1 MMENK
6 IINNTGNFD
15 GGYFVLNQDRIDVP
29 WIHKKD
35 FFVTLPYEQSIKNAI
50 INLIRNAETSI
61 KICSFIISDKDIYEE
76 IEKVLEKYNVAVFLL
91 TQLDDSKFSSSL
103 LSEEE
108 MTENFYQ
115 NHLDI
120 IKKLYEKGAHVR
132 ATKTTHAKFIVSD
145 RKTALL
151 MSANLTSPSL
161 TQNPES
167 GILIHDINSINTLD
181 RLFDLIFQYGT
192 EYTKFITANINK
204 QFIISRNSKITEEL
218 LSFTDSTDIRFT
230 YENINNSLYE
240 EIISI
245 IESSSSDILIS
256 TYSIVGLEFL
266 PEFIS
271 ALKKKIEEGKS
282 ITIFS
287 RGMNYRS
294 DHIESCIALNKLGC
308 EIYGDIYNHS
318 KGIFTQNKSMIFTAN
333 IDGIHGLK
341 NGFEVGAILNKEQS
355 KNIGL
360 FIQWQISIA
369 PYKFTLMPSKS
380 DCFSQYDFYCKVK
393 KITPFK
399 LPNNIKL
406 NIVNRDK
413 NLIEHINLKTCYLK
427 IKNNQL
433 VQIQIGKQ
441 NYKADFSNN
450 TLYVRERV
458 IKTEYN
464 LESYLFTY
472 ENIEIINTD

>member
-1 MMENK
+1 MINNK
-6 IINNTGNFD
+6 VINNTGNFE
-15 GGYFVLNQDRIDVP
+15 GGYFVLNQNRIESP
-29 WIHKKD
+29 WMQKDD
-35 FFVTLPYEQSIKNAI
+35 FFVTLPSEQSIKKVI
-50 INLIRNAETSI
+50 IEQIRKAKTSI
-61 KICSFIISDKDIYEE
+61 KICSFIITDKDIYDE
-76 IEKVLEKYNVAVFLL
+76 IEKVLEEYKVAVFLL
-91 TQLDDSKFSSSL
+91 TQLDNSKFSSSL

-108 MTENFYQ
+108 MTENFHQ

-151 MSANLTSPSL
+151 MSANLTPPSL

-167 GILIHDINSINTLD
+167 GILIQDIDSINNLD
-181 RLFDLIFQYGT
+181 KLFDLIFQYGT
-192 EYTKFITANINK
+192 EYTKFITANTNK
-204 QFIISRNSKITEEL
+204 QFIISRNSKITAEL
-218 LSFTDSTDIRFT
+218 LSFTDSTDLRFT
-230 YENINNSLYE
+230 YEEINNSLYD

-245 IESSSSDILIS
+245 IENSSSDILIS

-266 PEFIS
+266 PEFVS
-271 ALKKKIEEGKS
+271 AIKKKIEEGKS

-294 DHIESCIALNKLGC
+294 DHIESCIALSKLGC

-355 KNIGL
+355 KNIEL

-369 PYKFTLMPSKS
+369 PYKFTLIPSKS
-380 DCFSQYDFYCKVK
+380 DCFSQYDFYCKEK
-393 KITPFK
+393 EMTPYL
-399 LPNNIKL
+399 LPNNFKL
-406 NIVNRDK
+406 NIGKWDK
-413 NLIEHINLKTCYLK
+413 KLLKDIDLKICYLK
-427 IKNNQL
+427 IKNKQL
-433 VQIQIGKQ
+433 AQIQIGKQ
-441 NYKADFSNN
+441 NYYANFKNDILHINEKVS
-450 TLYVRERV
+450 
-458 IKTEYN
+458 KTEYN
-464 LESYLFTY
+464 LETYLFLY
-472 ENIEIINTD
+472 ESITINID

>member
-1 MMENK
+1 MNDIKE
-6 IINNTGNFD
+6 INNTGNFD
-15 GGYFVLNQDRIDVP
+15 GGYFVLNQNKIEIP
-29 WIHKKD
+29 WIQKKD
-35 FFVTLPYEQSIKNAI
+35 FFVTLPSEQSIKEAI
-50 INLIRNAETSI
+50 IDLIRNAETSI
-61 KICSFIISDKDIYEE
+61 KICSFIITDKDIYEE

-108 MTENFYQ
+108 MTENYHQ

-145 RKTALL
+145 RTSAFL

-161 TQNPES
+161 THNPES
-167 GILIHDINSINTLD
+167 GIFISEIESIKHLD

-192 EYTKFITANINK
+192 EYTKFITANSNK
-204 QFIISRNSKITEEL
+204 QFIISRDSQITKEL
-218 LSFTDSTDIRFT
+218 LSFNESTNLRFT
-230 YENINNSLYE
+230 YETINNSLYQ
-240 EIISI
+240 EIVSI
-245 IESSSSDILIS
+245 IENSTSDIFIS

-271 ALKKKIEEGKS
+271 AITKKIEEGKS

-294 DHIESCIALNKLGC
+294 DHVESCIELSKLGC
-308 EIYGDIYNHS
+308 VIYGDLFNHS

-341 NGFEVGAILNKEQS
+341 NGFEIGAVLNHEQS
-355 KNIGL
+355 KNIES
-360 FIQWQISIA
+360 FIQWQIQTS
-369 PYKFTLMPSKS
+369 PYKFVLSPSKIE
-380 DCFSQYDFYCKVK
+380 CFNQYDFYCKEK
-393 KITPFK
+393 EMKPLL
-399 LPNNIKL
+399 LPSNIRL
-406 NIVNRDK
+406 NIGNGNE
-413 NLIEHINLKTCYLK
+413 NLFKDIDLKTCYLK
-427 IKNNQL
+427 IRNKEL
-433 VQIQIGKQ
+433 TQIQIGKL
-441 NYKADFSNN
+441 NYYANFSDN
-450 TLYVRERV
+450 TLYIKERV
-458 IKTEYN
+458 TKPEYN

-472 ENIEIINTD
+472 ESIKLITV